1 MPHNH
6 LVAFVKAPRVGRVKS
21 RLARD
26 IGAVAAWQ
34 FYRTTMASVLRT
46 LDGNGRWFRWLAVTP
61 DLAAAEP
68 VLWPRGWRHIP
79 QGPGDLGARMGRV
92 MKVLPPGPVVI
103 IGTDVP
109 GIQPQHIAQSFHAL
123 GRHEAVFGPA
133 ADGGYWLVGL
143 RRRPRRLEIF
153 AGVQWSTEAA
163 LADTIANL
171 PKTKIA
177 MLETLQDIDTGA
189 DLDCWRGHRHSR
201 RYFPHSP
208 AVLSLSAG
216 GARYSAPPRSR

>member
-1 MPHNH
+1 MPPNH

-34 FYRTTMASVLRT
+34 FYRTIMARVLRT
-46 LDGNGRWFRWLAVTP
+46 LDGNDRWFRWLAITP
-61 DLAAAEP
+61 DPTVAEA
-68 VLWPRGWRHIP
+68 VLWPCGWRRMP

-92 MKVLPPGPVVI
+92 MKTLPPGPVVI

-109 GIQPQHIAQSFHAL
+109 GIRPRHIAQAFHAL

-143 RRRPRRLEIF
+143 RRRPRCPEIF
-153 AGVQWSTEAA
+153 AGVQWSTQAA

-171 PKTKIA
+171 PKTSVA

-189 DLDCWRGHRHSR
+189 DLDGWRRHQREGQLPAFSASSSR
-201 RYFPHSP
+201 F
-208 AVLSLSAG
+208 
-216 GARYSAPPRSR
+216 